1 MITNKVYIKTLSEV
15 DAVLPLEV
23 VVQYPL
29 SELPLFSTRGSSSP
43 TRSRNDSPPWL
54 KKTDD
59 DKDYQVEEILAN
71 DNKGYQVE
79 QILASDG
86 KDYQVEYMSQQT

>member
-1 MITNKVYIKTLSEV
+1 MNHHFGIYIKTLSEV

-29 SELPLFSTRGSSSP
+29 SELPRFSTRGSSSP
-43 TRSRNDSPPWL
+43 TRSPNDSPPWL

-59 DKDYQVEEILAN
+59 DKDFQVEYILAYVDKRYQV
-71 DNKGYQVE
+71 K
-79 QILASDG
+79 
-86 KDYQVEYMSQQT
+86 YMSQQT

>member
-1 MITNKVYIKTLSEV
+1 MITYRVYIKTLSEV
-15 DAVLPLEV
+15 DVVLPLDV

-59 DKDYQVEEILAN
+59 DKDFQVEYILAN
-71 DNKGYQVE
+71 VDT
-79 QILASDG
+79 S
-86 KDYQVEYMSQQT
+86 YQVEYMSQQT